1 MTKRAKRPV
10 DHKRAAFPKRIE
22 QLTLQTLKT
31 NSDLAIR
38 AARQRGG
45 VRVVDGLGRLLF
57 HLTIPTTPLPE

>member
-1 MTKRAKRPV
+1 MATNRSKRRPA
-10 DHKRAAFPKRIE
+10 RKRIE
-22 QLTLQTLKT
+22 QLELETLKT
-31 NSDLAIR
+31 DSELAIR